1 MGAVSQGISTM
12 AIDFELILVLATLL
26 AGLIW
31 LVDALIFAGGRRA
44 RSLAQTKGART
55 DAVRDPVL
63 VEYARSFFPVLLVV
77 LVLRSFIVEPFRI
90 PSESMLPTLQV
101 GDFIVVNKFAYDV
114 RLPITHTSVFD
125 TGSPERGEV
134 AVFRYPRQ
142 PSVNYIKRVI
152 GLPGD
157 TVAYYNRR
165 VFINGRPLPLE
176 RVGEYVPPGDSP
188 ANGALLE
195 YHESVGGVSHRILL
209 DPRGRSPEGEFVIP
223 EGQYFVLGDNRD
235 HSNDSRVW
243 GYVPNKNLVGRA
255 EMIWMHWDWNGG
267 GISWD
272 RIGNSIE

>member
-1 MGAVSQGISTM
+1 M
-12 AIDFELILVLATLL
+12 AIDFELVLVLATLL
-26 AGLIW
+26 SGLIW
-31 LVDALIFAGGRRA
+31 LTDALLFAGSRRA
-44 RSLAQTKGART
+44 RSLRQTRGARV

-114 RLPITHTSVFD
+114 RLPITHTRLLE
-125 TGSPERGEV
+125 TGTPERGDV
-134 AVFRYPRQ
+134 IVFRYPRQ
-142 PSVNYIKRVI
+142 PTVNYIKRII

-165 VFINGRPLPLE
+165 VFINGVPLPLE
-176 RVGEYVPPGDSP
+176 RIGGYVPPGDSP
-188 ANGALLE
+188 DTGLMLE
-195 YHESVGGVSHRILL
+195 FREEIAEDSHRILL
-209 DPRGRSPEGEFVIP
+209 DPRGRSPEGEFVVP
-223 EGQYFVLGDNRD
+223 EAQYFVLGDNRD

-243 GYVPNKNLVGRA
+243 GYVPERNLVGKA

-267 GISWD
+267 GANWD